1 MACYFYILQ
10 SKSKDKNYIGHT
22 CDDLSERLRRHNSNH
37 KGFTGKNADWEIVYF
52 EKFNSKEEAYE
63 RERKVKSWKSKVK
76 LKELINS

>member
-10 SKSKDKNYIGHT
+10 SKSKDKYYIGHT
-22 CDDLSERLRRHNSNH
+22 CNDLSERLQRHNSNH
-37 KGFTGKNADWEIVYF
+37 KGFTGKNADWEIVYY

-76 LKELINS
+76 IKELLNS